1 MKNFV
6 LKFMVDEAAAEMLVD
21 MWNKVPSARL
31 LFDDLMRKMK
41 VCEMKVE
48 SVNNNDVTSFFYYMW
63 NKWCESEAKI
73 VFADSCGGYKHY
85 WNKWVYFCNEYGCRS
100 AVDMLYGELDEEN
113 RNKLVTRAI
122 ECFDGMKEK
131 F

>member
-6 LKFMVDEAAAEMLVD
+6 LKFAVEDSDVNMLEE

-63 NKWCESEAKI
+63 NKWCESEAEI

-85 WNKWVYFCNEYGCRS
+85 WNKWVYFCNEYGCRA
-100 AVDMLYGELDEEN
+100 AVDMLYGELDEGN
-113 RNKLVTRAI
+113 RNKLVARAI
-122 ECFDGMKEK
+122 KCYDGMKEK